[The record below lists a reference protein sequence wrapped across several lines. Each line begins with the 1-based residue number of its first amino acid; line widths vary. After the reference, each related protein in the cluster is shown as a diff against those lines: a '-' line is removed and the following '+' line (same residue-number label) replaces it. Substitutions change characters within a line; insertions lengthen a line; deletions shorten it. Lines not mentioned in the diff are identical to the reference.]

1 MQKTN
6 SKIITESKQNKIL
19 MLNIFF
25 MLCSIVSIL
34 YNGMLLHR
42 DFSNYGEISLFP
54 LIAIIVLGVILF
66 LNFLILKT
74 FVGKKKE
81 MELYGNITKINH
93 EKHFPFNHLILK
105 VETTGHA
112 NKTIKIKTL
121 LIDYK
126 ELFNIG
132 DRIYSNKRNKISVK
146 KQYFNCKITDN

>member
-19 MLNIFF
+19 ILNIFF

-34 YNGMLLHR
+34 YNGMLLHH

-54 LIAIIVLGVILF
+54 LIAMIVLGVILF

-93 EKHFPFNHLILK
+93 EKRFPFNHLILK